1 MIVPVFNGEPFIMQ
15 FFNSIRIDIAK
26 HGIEI
31 IFVDNGSIDKTNE
44 MLVNLSKPHKNIRVL
59 KYEDKQS
66 SYAAR
71 NEGARNARGDIFLF
85 TDIDCILTKSY
96 FKTIINNEF
105 NDSYSLV
112 SGPIEV
118 SIHLNNIY
126 EYFDKAAYLDQ
137 SKYHKKNYA
146 ATANLIVSR
155 QLFETVNGFPEFI
168 SGGDN
173 KFCKNCF
180 KSSNKTSLNYK
191 KDLIVMHPAR
201 NSFSEHIVKASRLG
215 KGHGQF
221 FLETKPNNAKKLFFV
236 IKHIIGMIFSLNIIK
251 VYVLAIKYS
260 RPGFNKKYLHLLFL
274 CWFMPFIQRK
284 NAISM
289 IFKS

>member
-85 TDIDCILTKSY
+85 TDIDCILTESY

-112 SGPIEV
+112 SGPIE
-118 SIHLNNIY
+118 
-126 EYFDKAAYLDQ
+126 F
-137 SKYHKKNYA
+137 
-146 ATANLIVSR
+146 
-155 QLFETVNGFPEFI
+155 LFI
-168 SGGDN
+168 
-173 KFCKNCF
+173 
-180 KSSNKTSLNYK
+180 
-191 KDLIVMHPAR
+191 
-201 NSFSEHIVKASRLG
+201 
-215 KGHGQF
+215 
-221 FLETKPNNAKKLFFV
+221 
-236 IKHIIGMIFSLNIIK
+236 
-251 VYVLAIKYS
+251 
-260 RPGFNKKYLHLLFL
+260 
-274 CWFMPFIQRK
+274 
-284 NAISM
+284 
-289 IFKS
+289 